1 MNLDMNMHVHVFK
14 KTKKRERIGKG
25 RRDGLRRKE
34 VVVGEWAILDI
45 ILIQHCE
52 NSRHWIPKI
61 IYMIIKEEVTSR
73 AKKKGKNIKFEI
85 F

>member
-1 MNLDMNMHVHVFK
+1 MCL
-14 KTKKRERIGKG
+14 KRRKRERGLERIGKG

-61 IYMIIKEEVTSR
+61 IYMIIKEEITTR
-73 AKKKGKNIKFEI
+73 AKKKGQHIRFEI